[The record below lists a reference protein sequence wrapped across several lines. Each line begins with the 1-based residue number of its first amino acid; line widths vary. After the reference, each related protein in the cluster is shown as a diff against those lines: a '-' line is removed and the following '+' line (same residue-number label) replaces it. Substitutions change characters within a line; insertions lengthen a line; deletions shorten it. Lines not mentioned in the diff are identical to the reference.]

1 VVIACAGLQQQELK
15 EANNMAKPLDVL
27 KSLERMAQ
35 KEFVPSIGPIKG
47 RIITEIIKKYNPKNI
62 LEVGTLYGYS
72 AILMATAAAA
82 DTLQSD
88 GKVIT
93 IEIGRSVADIARKNV
108 ADAGLSE
115 KINVIVGDALEV
127 IPKLDLKFDL
137 LFLDAAKDEYLKYLK
152 LAEDNVLKKGAV
164 IVADNVEV
172 SKNEMIDYL
181 EYVRSSGGIYKSE
194 TIETA
199 LEFTPNVRDAIEVS
213 IKVT

>member
-1 VVIACAGLQQQELK
+1 
-15 EANNMAKPLDVL
+15 MAKPLDVL

-82 DTLQSD
+82 DTLQAD

-115 KINVIVGDALEV
+115 KINLIVGDALQV

-152 LAEDNVLKKGAV
+152 LAEDKALNKGAV

-172 SKNEMIDYL
+172 YKNEMLDYL

>member
-1 VVIACAGLQQQELK
+1 LRSNTTGNDYNDGQEV
-15 EANNMAKPLDVL
+15 NNMAKPSDVL
-27 KSLERMAQ
+27 KSLERMAK
-35 KEFVPSIGPIKG
+35 KEFVPSIGPVKG
-47 RIITEIIKKYNPKNI
+47 GIMTEIIKKYNPKNI

-72 AILMATAAAA
+72 AILMAAAAA
-82 DTLQSD
+82 TDTLQAD
-88 GKVIT
+88 GKLVT
-93 IEIGRSVADIARKNV
+93 IEIDRSVADIARKNI
-108 ADAGLSE
+108 ADAGLSG

-152 LAEDNVLKKGAV
+152 LAEDKALKKGAI

-172 SKNEMIDYL
+172 SKNEMQDYL
-181 EYVRSSGGIYKSE
+181 EYVRSSGGMYKSE

-213 IKVT
+213 VKVT